1 MLNSGFAAG
10 LGEEERDDT
19 AASAAALAG
28 KWSPAAGPWDGG
40 GRRCQPGR
48 ASAGRCGGSCVA
60 MTGRGRPE
68 TLTLRGKKP
77 ICDLD
82 F

>member
-40 GRRCQPGR
+40 GRCPARPCLGGKVR
-48 ASAGRCGGSCVA
+48 GELCGDDR
-60 MTGRGRPE
+60 TG
-68 TLTLRGKKP
+68 KA
-77 ICDLD
+77 
-82 F
+82 